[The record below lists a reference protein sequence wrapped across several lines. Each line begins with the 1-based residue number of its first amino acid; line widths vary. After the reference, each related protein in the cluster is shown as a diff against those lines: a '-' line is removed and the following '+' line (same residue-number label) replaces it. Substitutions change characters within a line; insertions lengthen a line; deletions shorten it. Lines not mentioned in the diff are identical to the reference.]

1 MKREKGVKTKSRGME
16 REVPGKFKSKAILS
30 STDSDSEGE
39 RLKISE
45 AQIDRYV
52 SKLNIV
58 QISN

>member
-1 MKREKGVKTKSRGME
+1 MVKREKGVKTKSRAME

-52 SKLNIV
+52 SK
-58 QISN
+58 